1 MRRYKIP
8 ETLDIRDVPSH
19 YIPISQFGCHNSGKP
34 ATLEYRSVRHAIDSG
49 LVKSTIKFKRSDAD
63 NRGQIFVD
71 PADIKVL
78 LDEARRKSDERLGVA
93 VHDIDH
99 AGCGGSRT
107 LETISATSTRI
118 ASAVE
123 RIAEA
128 LEMLATQPAHRRVA
142 FEDATEA
149 SWNSDIDGEDV

>member
-8 ETLDIRDVPSH
+8 ETLDIRDVALH

-34 ATLEYRSVRHAIDSG
+34 ATLEYRSIRHAIDSG
-49 LVKSTIKFKRSDAD
+49 LVKSAIKFKRSDAD

-71 PADIKVL
+71 PADIKFVL
-78 LDEARRKSDERLGVA
+78 EQARRKADERLGVA
-93 VHDIDH
+93 VYDIDH
-99 AGCGGSRT
+99 AVPESSRT
-107 LETISATSTRI
+107 LETISATSIRI

-128 LEMLATQPAHRRVA
+128 LEMLATCPTQRRDR
-142 FEDATEA
+142 FEDATQA
-149 SWNSDIDGEDV
+149 SFDTVD